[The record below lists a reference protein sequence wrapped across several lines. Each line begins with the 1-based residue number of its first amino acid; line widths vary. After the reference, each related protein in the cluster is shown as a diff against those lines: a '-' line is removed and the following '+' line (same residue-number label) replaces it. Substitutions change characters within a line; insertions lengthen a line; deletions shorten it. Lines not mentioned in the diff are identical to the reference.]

1 MLKKIDPVEKI
12 LLRHNKIN
20 PSVFEEVK
28 NNNLHDGKYLGKT
41 LADHGYIHVHTL
53 LEILSKELGV
63 DYLQVKDFP
72 ADSLPVEG
80 LDISEAFLKEK
91 VIFPLKLEGNTL
103 TIAVFDPFD
112 RYTIENLKIS
122 TAKDIRIV
130 ISSEQDILESVER
143 FYGEGGSTMDR
154 MVGKVADDDIKTLDT
169 DLDSAEHIRD
179 MASEAPVIKLVN
191 HIIAEAIDKR
201 ASDIHLEPFTDDL
214 ILRYRIDGILH
225 VFEAPPKRLYSAI
238 STRIKIMAKLDIS
251 ERRLPQDG
259 RIKLKIMGKD
269 IDIRVSTLPT
279 IHGESVVMRILDRGD
294 LTLSLE
300 HLGFPKKELAQLET
314 LIKKPFGK
322 LLVTGPTGSG
332 KTTTLYGAL
341 DKINT
346 PDKKIITIEDP
357 VEYQMLGVNQIHVKP
372 KIGLTFASGLR
383 SIVRQDPDVIMVG
396 EIRDAET
403 AEISIQAAL
412 TGHLVFSTI
421 HTNDAAGA
429 ITRLLD
435 MGIESFLISSS
446 VLGILAQ
453 RLVRLIC
460 EDCKEPVKL
469 DPRLIDE
476 MGPWASDTL
485 KTYHGKGCESC
496 SFTGFRG
503 RCGIYELLIM
513 DDDIR
518 HLILQKSTAQI
529 IKEAARKKGMKTLR
543 EDGWEKV
550 INKITTVEE
559 ILRVTLMDDI

>member
-1 MLKKIDPVEKI
+1 
-12 LLRHNKIN
+12 
-20 PSVFEEVK
+20 
-28 NNNLHDGKYLGKT
+28 
-41 LADHGYIHVHTL
+41 
-53 LEILSKELGV
+53 
-63 DYLQVKDFP
+63 
-72 ADSLPVEG
+72 
-80 LDISEAFLKEK
+80 
-91 VIFPLKLEGNTL
+91 
-103 TIAVFDPFD
+103 
-112 RYTIENLKIS
+112 
-122 TAKDIRIV
+122 
-130 ISSEQDILESVER
+130 
-143 FYGEGGSTMDR
+143 

-314 LIKKPFGK
+314 LIRKPFGK